1 MIEHSRTI
9 WRKGR
14 FQSLRAAEPD
24 VSGAWSE
31 VGEGVKLILQPAV
44 RLEYLEKLVEGTRN
58 K

>member
-1 MIEHSRTI
+1 MIEHSGTI

-14 FQSLRAAEPD
+14 FQSLRVAEPD

-44 RLEYLEKLVEGTRN
+44 RLEYLEKLVEDMG
-58 K
+58 KK